1 LSPKLNNSTP
11 SKPPDPTQLNPKPI
25 VVIGGINQDMVV
37 SVAELPL
44 PGETVFGNSLL
55 LRTGGKGANQAVA
68 ATALGGHG
76 GRVYLAGK
84 VGDDSTGHQIVGQLA
99 DRGVNTSMVT
109 VEPGKSTGIA
119 MILVDR
125 NGENIIA
132 VAQGANSEVDGDQID
147 TAADVL
153 GEAGGVAVVQFE
165 LPLETAVA
173 ATQRFGNMDGVT
185 TLINPSPVPSIP
197 VEQLKGADVLV
208 VNEVEA
214 EEIVG
219 IGHHIESHSQA
230 LDVARQ
236 IAAHGIGTVIITLG
250 RLGAIMYSGTSSS
263 SQHNG
268 TTGEYSIAARPPAVK
283 VVDTT
288 GAGDAFM
295 GGLAAGISKG
305 WTMEESFGFA
315 MRAGAM
321 ATTKMGAQEA
331 LPYVV
336 DANDFTNHLPLVIFN
351 PATESNTTLNEVHI
365 NA

>member
-1 LSPKLNNSTP
+1 MNLKLNNSIP
-11 SKPPDPTQLNPKPI
+11 SKPPNPTQLNPKPI
-25 VVIGGINQDMVV
+25 IVVGGINQDMVV
-37 SVAELPL
+37 RVAELPL
-44 PGETVFGNSLL
+44 PGETVFGDSLL

-68 ATALGGHG
+68 ATALGGHR
-76 GRVYLAGK
+76 GRVYLVGK
-84 VGDDSTGHQIVGQLA
+84 VGDDNTGHQIVGQLA
-99 DRGVNTSMVT
+99 KRGVNTSMIA

-119 MILVDR
+119 MILVNR

-132 VAQGANSEVDGDQID
+132 VAQGANSEVGSDQID
-147 TAADVL
+147 TAADIL
-153 GEAGGVAVVQFE
+153 SETGGVAVIQFE
-165 LPLETAVA
+165 LPIETAVA
-173 ATQRFGNMDGVT
+173 ATQRFCDMDGVT

-197 VEQLKGADVLV
+197 LEQLKGADVLV

-214 EEIVG
+214 EEITG

-236 IAAHGIGTVIITLG
+236 IAAHGIGIVIITLG
-250 RLGAIMYSGTSSS
+250 QLGAIMYSSTNSS
-263 SQHNG
+263 SQRNG
-268 TTGEYSIAARPPAVK
+268 STGEYSIAARPPTVK

-305 WTMEESFGFA
+305 WTIEESFGFA
-315 MRAGAM
+315 IRAGAV

-331 LPYVV
+331 LPDVV

-351 PATESNTTLNEVHI
+351 PATESSTTLNEVHV
-365 NA
+365 NV